1 MYDSVFF
8 LPKSERLSLMNA
20 KTSSLSEQM
29 KAKASKKKQ
38 KRANRQKR
46 FSPCTTF
53 ATYEQ
58 SK

>member
-1 MYDSVFF
+1 MTAFF
-8 LPKSERLSLMNA
+8 FAEKRAVVADERQG
-20 KTSSLSEQM
+20 KSLSEQM

-38 KRANRQKR
+38 KRANRQKH